1 MTGSAKY
8 SEGQNSDK
16 NIQYFLGINLNQTS
30 VSEGLEKG
38 GQRGFIE

>member
-30 VSEGLEKG
+30 AREERREGGEVKEGL
-38 GQRGFIE
+38 